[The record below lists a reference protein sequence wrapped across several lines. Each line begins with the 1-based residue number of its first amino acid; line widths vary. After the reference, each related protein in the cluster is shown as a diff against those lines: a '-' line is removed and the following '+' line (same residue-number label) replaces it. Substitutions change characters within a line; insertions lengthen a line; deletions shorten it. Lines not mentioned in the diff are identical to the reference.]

1 MAAEERTALTEAMTH
16 GSVIAWRHI
25 NLLGEYD
32 FSDERLQDSVG
43 IKPPK
48 RGRKGLLDLGGRN
61 RRLSLVQPEVTT
73 IPMRVY
79 VPLLEQTRISAQ

>member
-1 MAAEERTALTEAMTH
+1 MLVRTGLTESPQSDDLYLTQRMSEAASAEERTALTEAMTH

-48 RGRKGLLDLGGRN
+48 LG
-61 RRLSLVQPEVTT
+61 
-73 IPMRVY
+73 
-79 VPLLEQTRISAQ
+79 A